1 MATATV
7 AQQLALE
14 QLYIAYFGRAADPT
28 GFAYWTGGLAAG
40 TDNLQSIANE
50 FSNSAESKALYPLLG
65 AGSTAVTTQAATD
78 FVTGVYFNL
87 YHRAPDAVG
96 LTYFVSRLTPTN
108 AGDII
113 KGIAD
118 GAQGSDLTSL
128 QARDLAGLNYTNSVT
143 VATYTNGDSVAAVN
157 GTFILTTGTDVATA
171 NIFTANLA
179 FTPGG
184 NSRVN
189 TLQDEDQLTGVG
201 TNPTLNAT
209 LGSIDGQNNGA
220 QSSIITPKVLNG
232 VETINAFFSGSA
244 GSGSVTGLDLQNA
257 SATAPIKTFNITG
270 ITDNQPAILV
280 KNFTAVPTNLGVANT
295 SSPAGTVTFSVLDA
309 AAKGGADATTLTLSN
324 VNLSALNLNSGNS
337 ALSPAIQNK
346 AGIENVTLVTAGAAG
361 NSLASFSDV
370 DLTKLTI
377 TGAGNLSISN
387 GAVGVGGIDYGNQGK
402 FTTIDGSTATGSLSI
417 GLDSLDPAA
426 KAVPYGKTNGNVAF
440 TLTTGSGADTI
451 SSTIDFGGKGL
462 DGKINDI
469 VDAGS
474 APAGGIDTLALSQSG
489 SKSFTDFAT
498 YNNFEAV
505 TVTRTGSSHVLV
517 DLTVDST
524 NVNNDPS
531 FTLVNKETSS
541 SYDPLDQTHFN
552 LLNLSAAEATAITIK
567 HSGKDAQQVGN
578 NGLVN
583 NLIYV
588 TTSAPTVG
596 VTIADGTNA
605 DPRFNFQLDAPSA
618 NVTLTD
624 SDTES
629 NTVQLVSFGSQTGTI
644 TLSGGAAGQFLNL
657 DASVDA
663 SGSGYGLDTT
673 GGDNTGLGGTQSKDL
688 VGRVSDAGNLD
699 PVVSGVYSADYRTT
713 YKTSAGGEIINAA
726 KITATG
732 ELADVIVR
740 VSGSNIV
747 AGALVGGQN
756 IQLGSGNDTVIFANR
771 GSNPDTVT
779 TSGLSI
785 ADTVAGGAG
794 QDTII
799 LDGAGHQLLGS
810 SEWQNLTG
818 VDVLRLAG
826 DPGVQGYNYNYALV
840 SGAVEGE
847 IVVDNEG
854 NGGSGSGYGF
864 YHTSDISGSYSDHS
878 SYPSGSNL
886 FGFNFA
892 VGSGS
897 GSADVWTPGT
907 VGAST
912 TGTPFIIKVTNQ
924 LVAQSDLHNN
934 FTVINNDGN
943 LSSGAENN
951 ATINLRELDAAH
963 NVVFD
968 GPNGNHWDFYKS
980 SSNDLVFHAQQI
992 AQVSDASAN
1001 GLNHLDGGNP
1011 DFTYYSSGTA
1021 AGLTQAFSDGEWYNT
1036 RHRFG
1041 SNNNIYQVWNTSQ
1054 VTASDL
1060 ANTKNFD
1067 TIEFRSDLVAPQTL
1081 SLTLTDTVVH
1091 NLVQPLRVASEGI
1104 GADRLWIQA
1113 INNYDGSGDVIG
1125 YSQLNIQAS
1134 ALTSKSDL
1142 VIYASGNADTIISGH
1157 GNDLIYAFDP
1167 VKGDGTANNL
1177 GGAHINPGGNSLA
1190 GFAYGYGG
1198 EDYILL
1204 GNHLNGDTIDVT
1216 VSNSNV
1222 YIYGFDASK
1231 TEDVLNISGDHQFVS
1246 LETHNNPSGGGQIN
1260 VLAGAGIVE
1269 IDNIFYNDSLD
1280 IYGGTTSLF
1289 NSRSGDITIHNT
1301 STLNLGAHDLSGNG
1315 DIITILNGTNHI
1327 GNSFDD
1333 TLYVQ
1338 GGITTLTGTGNDTIW
1353 FTKTATLDLGTHA
1366 QVDTIDVT
1374 GAGIT
1379 ATILNSYGSGETIT
1393 VHEGTTTNVSGAF
1406 GSYSGGFAHHEIIVK
1421 DAETVGLGVVT
1432 IGLTH
1437 TNTTASGGTTISS
1450 QDLAASGV
1458 HETVVTGAII
1468 GNALNHDTFDL
1479 VNDGSITLTALSETG
1494 TNIIPGYT
1502 GVSVDLNGVILL
1514 IGSTGHALDTG
1525 ITQATEILN
1534 LLEGNGFTGGTTKGL
1549 DFLYTDNQ
1557 GNSWIFEVGKL
1568 TLGGQI
1574 VELAGI
1580 TNLHGVGTAG
1590 NQVHI
1595 V

>member
-28 GFAYWTGGLAAG
+28 GFAYWTAGLAAG

-113 KGIAD
+113 KGISD

-402 FTTIDGSTATGSLSI
+402 FTTIDGSAATGSLSL
-417 GLDSLDPAA
+417 GLDSLDPAS

-451 SSTIDFGGKGL
+451 SSTIDFGGRGV

-531 FTLVNKETSS
+531 FTLVNKESSS
-541 SYDPLDQTHFN
+541 SYSAADTTTYLLEN
-552 LLNLSAAEATAITIK
+552 LTQAEATAITIK
-567 HSGKDAQQVGN
+567 HSGKDAQQSGN
-578 NGLVN
+578 DGLLN
-583 NLIYV
+583 NIITL
-588 TTSAPTVG
+588 TTPTATTVG
-596 VTIADGTNA
+596 VTIVDGTNA
-605 DPRFNFQLDAPSA
+605 DPRFNFQINSPTP
-618 NVTLTD
+618 NVTITD

-629 NTVQLVSFGSQTGTI
+629 NTVQLDQFTAHTGAI
-644 TLSGGAAGQFLNL
+644 TLSGGAAVQFLNL
-657 DASVDA
+657 DAYVD
-663 SGSGYGLDTT
+663 GTNHLGYDLDTT
-673 GGDNTGLGGTQSKDL
+673 GFAVDHVAFAVDS
-688 VGRVSDAGNLD
+688 VI
-699 PVVSGVYSADYRTT
+699 SGVYAANYRTT
-713 YKTSAGGEIINAA
+713 YLTSARGSGEGEVLNAA
-726 KITATG
+726 TITATG

-747 AGALVGGQN
+747 GGVPVGGQN

-771 GSNPDTVT
+771 TSNHDTVT
-779 TSGLSI
+779 SSGLTI
-785 ADTVAGGAG
+785 LDTVSGGSG

-799 LDGAGHQLLGS
+799 LDGSGHEILADT
-810 SEWQNLTG
+810 EWTNLSG
-818 VDVLRLAG
+818 IDVLRLAG
-826 DPGVQGYNYNYALV
+826 ATGDPLHHSLTTLNFYSDKEHSYYETGITLAPDRSETTFDITVNNHLV
-840 SGAVEGE
+840 SQTDA
-847 IVVDNEG
+847 G
-854 NGGSGSGYGF
+854 NRI
-864 YHTSDISGSYSDHS
+864 TI
-878 SYPSGSNL
+878 
-886 FGFNFA
+886 
-892 VGSGS
+892 
-897 GSADVWTPGT
+897 
-907 VGAST
+907 
-912 TGTPFIIKVTNQ
+912 
-924 LVAQSDLHNN
+924 
-934 FTVINNDGN
+934 INNDGD
-943 LSSGAENN
+943 LGVSSESS
-951 ATINLRELDAAH
+951 ATIDLRELDASH
-963 NVVFD
+963 FVTFD
-968 GPNGNHWDFYKS
+968 GPNGNDTRQYSPSGYSIGEHPTQVVKI
-980 SSNDLVFHAQQI
+980 NDAT
-992 AQVSDASAN
+992 AN
-1001 GLNHLDGGNP
+1001 GNNYLDGGDPDVSSTHKSNP
-1011 DFTYYSSGTA
+1011 NY
-1021 AGLTQAFSDGEWYNT
+1021 LQIYN
-1036 RHRFG
+1036 
-1041 SNNNIYQVWNTSQ
+1041 NAQ
-1054 VTASDL
+1054 VTIGDL
-1060 ANTKNFD
+1060 ANTKNFQ
-1067 TIEFRSDLVAPQTL
+1067 TIEFRNSTSNNQTL
-1081 SLTLTDTVVH
+1081 ALTLNDAVVDA
-1091 NLVQPLRVASEGI
+1091 LVDSHHAASTISPETLYI
-1104 GADRLWIQA
+1104 HAVDSLDSA
-1113 INNYDGSGDVIG
+1113 GDVTAA
-1125 YSQLNIQAS
+1125 SQLNVQA
-1134 ALTSKSDL
+1134 AQLTDKSWL
-1142 VIYASGNADTIISGH
+1142 YVTGSYAADTIISGA
-1157 GNDLIYAFDP
+1157 GNDIIYAYDP
-1167 VKGDGTANNL
+1167 LNSHGSGSQSL
-1177 GGAHINPGGNSLA
+1177 GGDRINAGG
-1190 GFAYGYGG
+1190 GTDVVY
-1198 EDYILL
+1198 L
-1204 GNHLNGDTIDVT
+1204 GSHSVADIVT
-1216 VSNSNV
+1216 VNTAGEHIS
-1222 YIYGFDASK
+1222 IYGLSGLSGTDSTPPHGITAATLDSVINDIVNISVSSTVW
-1231 TEDVLNISGDHQFVS
+1231 TEPTHTYTEFNISGGTVS
-1246 LETHNNPSGGGQIN
+1246 LVNASHDVLYITGGATTLSVDGTGTNNGNRVYFAAGNSSLALGTTHTADDIYVDGTDTVAHVSNLFTGDYLTVSAGSTYVTGTSANILVNGTSFLDLGSHAVADSIYVKNTGATFAQIN
-1260 VLAGAGIVE
+1260 NSTGDTYTL
-1269 IDNIFYNDSLD
+1269 
-1280 IYGGTTSLF
+1280 YGGTSTVLGDAHGNNTISVAAVA
-1289 NSRSGDITIHNT
+1289 SGFAGSSSID
-1301 STLNLGAHDLSGNG
+1301 LGVHSAHA
-1315 DIITILNGTNHI
+1315 
-1327 GNSFDD
+1327 D
-1333 TLYVQ
+1333 TLYLNVP
-1338 GGITTLTGTGNDTIW
+1338 GTGTST
-1353 FTKTATLDLGTHA
+1353 TPAYYTYTVSHA
-1366 QVDTIDVT
+1366 VT
-1374 GAGIT
+1374 GAASDHFFFGVNTAAAVGDFANPISETAVLGTDGLYIDATTGI
-1379 ATILNSYGSGETIT
+1379 L
-1393 VHEGTTTNVSGAF
+1393 HFTNGGNANIVPTHSGATLA
-1406 GSYSGGFAHHEIIVK
+1406 GEIMNVLQGNPLAVAAQ
-1421 DAETVGLGVVT
+1421 DHLVVYNETVGGVANT
-1432 IGLTH
+1432 WIFDAA
-1437 TNTTASGGTTISS
+1437 TNDISGIVVELVGVSAHAGISAT
-1450 QDLAASGV
+1450 LAAGTV
-1458 HETVVTGAII
+1458 H
-1468 GNALNHDTFDL
+1468 
-1479 VNDGSITLTALSETG
+1479 VN
-1494 TNIIPGYT
+1494 
-1502 GVSVDLNGVILL
+1502 
-1514 IGSTGHALDTG
+1514 
-1525 ITQATEILN
+1525 
-1534 LLEGNGFTGGTTKGL
+1534 
-1549 DFLYTDNQ
+1549 
-1557 GNSWIFEVGKL
+1557 
-1568 TLGGQI
+1568 
-1574 VELAGI
+1574 
-1580 TNLHGVGTAG
+1580 
-1590 NQVHI
+1590 
-1595 V
+1595 